1 MTAHF
6 SPIPGQIT
14 RWVLVAVL
22 VVILLLA
29 VWEVHNTILLVM
41 ASIILVVLFTMPIR
55 FLMRLKVSRGPATI
69 ISLVGMVAAFI
80 LLILLVLPQLIDQ
93 FVTLGVEFQQ
103 GIEQVQVQ
111 WVEIENDPQ
120 RREAYP
126 LIANIQDLLREVFGL
141 TDLQQVINEI
151 TRQLGRAAGQLSG
164 SVVPV
169 VGGIA
174 STLLSFLIVIFLSL
188 YFLAEPHKYEA
199 GVIKLFPVWYRHRVR
214 FIIDRID
221 FTLRLW
227 LQGQILLM
235 ILVGILTWLGLAL
248 LGLEQAL
255 ALGVLAGLF
264 SFVPNFGTIAALV
277 PALLVSLAQS
287 PENLGWV
294 ALIIYGTSF
303 IQSQII
309 APLIFKESINL
320 PPVLVLVGQIF
331 AAVFLGF
338 LGIMLAVPIIAILM
352 ILVQEV
358 YVKDVL
364 GDKPP
369 DAVPVHPDVLEPDP
383 S

>member
-1 MTAHF
+1 
-6 SPIPGQIT
+6 
-14 RWVLVAVL
+14 VLVAVL
-22 VVILLLA
+22 IVILLLA

-55 FLMRLKVSRGPATI
+55 FLMKMKMPRGPATI
-69 ISLVGMVAAFI
+69 ISLLGMVATFI
-80 LLILLVLPQLIDQ
+80 ALILLVLPQLIDQ

-111 WVEIENDPQ
+111 WVEIENDPL

-199 GVIKLFPVWYRHRVR
+199 GVIKLFPIGYRHRVR

-235 ILVGILTWLGLAL
+235 VLVGILTWLGLAL

-338 LGIMLAVPIIAILM
+338 VGIMLAVPIIAILV

-358 YVKDVL
+358 YIKDML
-364 GDKPP
+364 GDKAPELGQS
-369 DAVPVHPDVLEPDP
+369 HPEVLEPDP

>member
-1 MTAHF
+1 MSTHF

-22 VVILLLA
+22 IVILLLA

-55 FLMRLKVSRGPATI
+55 FLMKMKMPRGPATI
-69 ISLVGMVAAFI
+69 ISLLGMVATFI
-80 LLILLVLPQLIDQ
+80 ALILLVLPQLIDQ

-111 WVEIENDPQ
+111 WVEIENDPL

-199 GVIKLFPVWYRHRVR
+199 GVIKLFPIGYRHRVR

-235 ILVGILTWLGLAL
+235 VLVGILTWLGLAL

-338 LGIMLAVPIIAILM
+338 VGIMLAVPIIAILV

-358 YVKDVL
+358 YIKDML
-364 GDKPP
+364 GDKAPELGQS
-369 DAVPVHPDVLEPDP
+369 HPEVLEPDP